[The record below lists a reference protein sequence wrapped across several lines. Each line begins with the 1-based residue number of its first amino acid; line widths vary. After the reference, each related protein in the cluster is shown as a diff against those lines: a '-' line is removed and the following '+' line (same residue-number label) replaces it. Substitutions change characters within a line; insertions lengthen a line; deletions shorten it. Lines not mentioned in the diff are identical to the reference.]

1 MTKFAAQLGLSCK
14 VKALS
19 FSLMI
24 LSLSAASLVVAAPV
38 EKKLSYD
45 SPACQISSAW
55 CVGNLPDTNNREYRK
70 NELLLLYDAE
80 QSARFAEDV
89 LQRYRLTQKRADE
102 LSAIRTKM
110 LTVGTNGQD
119 PKTLIE
125 TINKKEDKVQANLS
139 NLFFATTITTNS
151 NPNNSV
157 GYPLDLTGIAQAH
170 QFTKGAGIKIGMVD
184 TPIDILH
191 RSLDNSKVRRVELIP
206 AGDANNQKHGTA
218 IAGVLI
224 GQNPRIGIAPEA
236 SLYAVSA
243 FSSDPQNP
251 HDRTSTAGLVAKA
264 IDLCIQEKVD
274 ILNLS
279 FAGKRDPLV
288 SKMIQKAVDNHII
301 VVASAGN
308 GGPKAEPAYPA
319 AFDNVLAVTAVDE
332 QESIFGRANR
342 GAYIDVAAPGVNI
355 FTTSPA
361 GTFDLA
367 TGTSMATAHV
377 SGLIALLLSMNK
389 QGVTPQLLEQTAID
403 LGLQGRD
410 NDYGY
415 GLVSVD
421 RALAALRAAR

>member
-1 MTKFAAQLGLSCK
+1 MTQIIFQVA
-14 VKALS
+14 KALKHKVQGFGFILLG
-19 FSLMI
+19 FSTV
-24 LSLSAASLVVAAPV
+24 SLVAAAPID
-38 EKKLSYD
+38 KKISYD
-45 SPACQISSAW
+45 SPACQISNAW
-55 CVGNLPDTNNREYRK
+55 CVGNLPDNSRDYRQ
-70 NELLLLYDAE
+70 NELLLLYDAR
-80 QSARFAEDV
+80 QSARFAEDI
-89 LQRYRLTQKRADE
+89 LQRYRLTQKRSDE
-102 LSAIRTKM
+102 LGAIRTKM

-119 PKTLIE
+119 PKSLVN
-125 TINKKEDKVQANLS
+125 TINNKEAKVEANLS
-139 NLFFATTITTNS
+139 SLFFTAAAS
-151 NPNNSV
+151 PDNNSSGSI
-157 GYPLDLTGIAQAH
+157 GYPLGLTGIAQAH
-170 QFTKGAGIKIGMVD
+170 QFTKGAGVKIGMVD

-206 AGDANNQKHGTA
+206 AGDSNNQKHGTA

-243 FSSDPQNP
+243 FSSDQKNP
-251 HDRTSTAGLVAKA
+251 NNRSSTAGLVAKA
-264 IDLCIQEKVD
+264 IDLCIQERVD
-274 ILNLS
+274 VLNLS
-279 FAGKRDPLV
+279 FAGKSDPLV
-288 SKMIQKAVDNHII
+288 NKMIQKAVENNII

-308 GGPKAEPAYPA
+308 GGPQAEPAYPA

-332 QESIFGRANR
+332 QESVFGRANR

-377 SGLIALLLSMNK
+377 TGLIALLLSMNK
-389 QGVTPQLLEQTAID
+389 QGVTPHLLEQTAID

-415 GLVSVD
+415 GLVNVD
-421 RALAALRAAR
+421 RALAALRAAH